1 MILEILKRFRLI
13 VFSVL
18 HWSHAAHIVIFV
30 WSGDIID
37 IKEISFDCFQCLH
50 WSHAAHIVIFV
61 WSGDIRDIKE
71 ISFDCFQCTLV
82 TCSTYSYLCVVW

>member
-1 MILEILKRFRLI
+1 MILEILKRSLLI
-13 VFSVL
+13 VFSV
-18 HWSHAAHIVIFV
+18 
-30 WSGDIID
+30 
-37 IKEISFDCFQCLH
+37 LH

>member
-13 VFSVL
+13 VFSV
-18 HWSHAAHIVIFV
+18 HWSR
-30 WSGDIID
+30 
-37 IKEISFDCFQCLH
+37 
-50 WSHAAHIVIFV
+50 AAHIVIFV